1 MKEIINYINGEW
13 LSASDSKVSF
23 SDGGFQRGDGLFE
36 TIRFQNGRLFK
47 PEKHLKRLHSGLNI
61 IQIEFHK
68 SNTEIISILEEMI
81 NQNHFTSGLLRL
93 MVTRGEITGTP
104 WNYTGSPNF
113 YVTIRPFTKKPG
125 EPVKVLFYSEEK
137 YPLIRFHPAIKSL
150 NYIGN
155 MLAKKDAEKAG
166 AFEPVF
172 YNRDKIIT
180 ECAIRN
186 IFFIKGKTLI
196 TPGLDLGVLPGVMR
210 DTIMD
215 LAPQIGLSVVEDSI
229 PFDSINEMEEAFISS
244 TGIGL
249 LSCYWE
255 GWKSKFTMTN
265 LLKKRLDAIITN
277 HIIND

>member
-13 LSASDSKVSF
+13 QSASNSRVSF

-47 PEKHLKRLHSGLNI
+47 PEKHMKRLHSGLNI

-68 SNTEIISILEEMI
+68 SNTEIISILKEMI
-81 NQNHFTSGLLRL
+81 KQNHISSGLLKL

-104 WNYTGSPNF
+104 WNFTGSPHF
-113 YVTIRPFTKKPG
+113 YVTIRPFTKTPR

-265 LLKKRLDAIITN
+265 LLKKRLDAIITD
-277 HIIND
+277 HINND

>member
-104 WNYTGSPNF
+104 WNYTGNPNF

-265 LLKKRLDAIITN
+265 LLKKRLDAIITD
-277 HIIND
+277 HINND

>member
-1 MKEIINYINGEW
+1 MAEIINYINGEW

-47 PEKHLKRLHSGLNI
+47 PEKHLKRLYSGLNF
-61 IQIEFHK
+61 IQIELHK
-68 SNTEIISILEEMI
+68 SNTELISILEEMI
-81 NQNHFTSGLLRL
+81 RQNHITSGLLRL
-93 MVTRGEITGTP
+93 MVTRGEISGTP
-104 WNYTGSPNF
+104 WNYSGSPNF
-113 YVTIRPFTKKPG
+113 YITIRPLTKKPR

-137 YPLIRFHPAIKSL
+137 YPIIRFNPAIKSL

-172 YNRDKIIT
+172 YNQENIIT

-186 IFFIKGKTLI
+186 VFFIKGKTLI
-196 TPGLDLGVLPGVMR
+196 TPSIDLGVLPGVMR
-210 DTIMD
+210 NTIMEIS
-215 LAPQIGLSVVEDSI
+215 PQIGLTVEENYI
-229 PFDSINEMEEAFISS
+229 PLDSINDMEEAFISS

-249 LSCYWE
+249 LPCYWD
-255 GWKSKFTMTN
+255 GWSSKFIVTI
-265 LLKKRLDAIITN
+265 LLKDRLDALIID
-277 HIIND
+277 HI

>member
-104 WNYTGSPNF
+104 WNYTGNPNF

-172 YNRDKIIT
+172 YNRNKIIT

-210 DTIMD
+210 DTIME

-265 LLKKRLDAIITN
+265 LLKKRLDAVITN
-277 HIIND
+277 HINND

>member
-1 MKEIINYINGEW
+1 
-13 LSASDSKVSF
+13 
-23 SDGGFQRGDGLFE
+23 
-36 TIRFQNGRLFK
+36 
-47 PEKHLKRLHSGLNI
+47 
-61 IQIEFHK
+61 
-68 SNTEIISILEEMI
+68 
-81 NQNHFTSGLLRL
+81 
-93 MVTRGEITGTP
+93 
-104 WNYTGSPNF
+104 
-113 YVTIRPFTKKPG
+113 
-125 EPVKVLFYSEEK
+125 
-137 YPLIRFHPAIKSL
+137 
-150 NYIGN
+150 

-172 YNRDKIIT
+172 YNRNKIIT

-210 DTIMD
+210 DTIME

-255 GWKSKFTMTN
+255 GWSSKFTMTN
-265 LLKKRLDAIITN
+265 LLKKRLDAIITD
-277 HIIND
+277 HINND

>member
-13 LSASDSKVSF
+13 QSSSNSMVSF

-47 PEKHLKRLHSGLNI
+47 PEKHMKRLHSGLNI

-68 SNTEIISILEEMI
+68 SNTEIISILEKMI

-93 MVTRGEITGTP
+93 MVTRGEITGAP

-113 YVTIRPFTKKPG
+113 YITIRPFTKKPG

-172 YNRDKIIT
+172 YNRNKIIT

-186 IFFIKGKTLI
+186 IFFIKGNTLI

>member
-1 MKEIINYINGEW
+1 MYWNPGAEKTPIEDLRGIQERKLKALVYNVYQYSPFYRKKFKEAGINPWDI
-13 LSASDSKVSF
+13 K
-23 SDGGFQRGDGLFE
+23 GL
-36 TIRFQNGRLFK
+36 K
-47 PEKHLKRLHSGLNI
+47 DLKKL
-61 IQIEFHK
+61 
-68 SNTEIISILEEMI
+68 
-81 NQNHFTSGLLRL
+81 
-93 MVTRGEITGTP
+93 
-104 WNYTGSPNF
+104 
-113 YVTIRPFTKKPG
+113 PFTKKPG

-265 LLKKRLDAIITN
+265 LLKKRLDAIITD
-277 HIIND
+277 HINND

>member
-13 LSASDSKVSF
+13 QSASNSRVSF

-104 WNYTGSPNF
+104 WNYTGSHNF
-113 YVTIRPFTKKPG
+113 YITIRPFTKKPG

-172 YNRDKIIT
+172 YNRNKIIT

-210 DTIMD
+210 DTIME

-265 LLKKRLDAIITN
+265 LLKKRLDAIITD
-277 HIIND
+277 HINND

>member
-13 LSASDSKVSF
+13 QSASDSRVSF

-36 TIRFQNGRLFK
+36 TIRFQNGHLFK

-81 NQNHFTSGLLRL
+81 NQNHIISGLLKL
-93 MVTRGEITGTP
+93 MVTRGEIAGTP

-113 YVTIRPFTKKPG
+113 YITMRPFTKKPG
-125 EPVKVLFYSEEK
+125 EPVKVLFYPEEK

-155 MLAKKDAEKAG
+155 MLAKKDAEIAG

-186 IFFIKGKTLI
+186 IFFIKGKTLF

-265 LLKKRLDAIITN
+265 LLKKRLDSIITD
-277 HIIND
+277 HIKND

>member
-1 MKEIINYINGEW
+1 MGKIINYINGEW
-13 LSASDSKVSF
+13 LSASDSRVSF

-36 TIRFQNGRLFK
+36 TIRFQNGHLFK
-47 PEKHLKRLHSGLNI
+47 PEKHMKRLHSGLNI

-68 SNTEIISILEEMI
+68 SNTKIISILEEMI
-81 NQNHFTSGLLRL
+81 KQNHISSGLLKL

-104 WNYTGSPNF
+104 WNYTGSPHF

-172 YNRDKIIT
+172 YNRNKIIT

-210 DTIMD
+210 DTIME

-229 PFDSINEMEEAFISS
+229 PFDSINEMDEAFISS

-249 LSCYWE
+249 LPCYWD
-255 GWKSKFTMTN
+255 GWNSTFSITT
-265 LLKKRLDAIITN
+265 LLKERLDSIITDQN
-277 HIIND
+277 NED

>member
-13 LSASDSKVSF
+13 QPASDSKVSF

-47 PEKHLKRLHSGLNI
+47 PEKHMKRLHSGLNI

-68 SNTEIISILEEMI
+68 SNTEIISILKEMI
-81 NQNHFTSGLLRL
+81 KQNHISSGLLKL

-104 WNYTGSPNF
+104 WNYTGSPHF
-113 YVTIRPFTKKPG
+113 YVTIRPFTKKPR

-210 DTIMD
+210 DTIME

-255 GWKSKFTMTN
+255 GWKSKFIMTN
-265 LLKKRLDAIITN
+265 LLKKRLDAIITD
-277 HIIND
+277 HINND

>member
-1 MKEIINYINGEW
+1 MGEIINYINGEW
-13 LSASDSKVSF
+13 LSASDSRVSF

-36 TIRFQNGRLFK
+36 TIRFQNSRLFK

-68 SNTEIISILEEMI
+68 SNTEIISILEKMI

-104 WNYTGSPNF
+104 WNYTGNPNF

-210 DTIMD
+210 DTIME

-265 LLKKRLDAIITN
+265 LLKKRLDAIITD
-277 HIIND
+277 HINND

>member
-13 LSASDSKVSF
+13 QSSSNSMVSF

-68 SNTEIISILEEMI
+68 SNTEIISILEKMI

-104 WNYTGSPNF
+104 WNYTGSPSF
-113 YVTIRPFTKKPG
+113 YITIRPFTKKPG

-172 YNRDKIIT
+172 YNRENIIT

-210 DTIMD
+210 DTIMEI
-215 LAPQIGLSVVEDSI
+215 APQIGLSVVEDSI

-265 LLKKRLDAIITN
+265 LLKKRLDAIIAD
-277 HIIND
+277 HINKD